1 MDAHSL
7 NEPSVRH
14 YLRFNDLSRDECDDL
29 FERARALKQKFRR
42 HETTHTLRDRTLAL
56 LFEKIQRARG
66 FHSRRALPSSAD
78 MLYVGICAIRNW
90 AAEKRLKIRR
100 ASFPAWSIWSRS
112 APLSRPNCNV
122 PPPVRAYL

>member
-42 HETTHTLRDRTLAL
+42 HETTIRCATAPLRC
-56 LFEKIQRARG
+56 FSKKIQRARG

-78 MLYVGICAIRNW
+78 MLYVRICAIRNW

-100 ASFPAWSIWSRS
+100 ASFPAWSIWS
-112 APLSRPNCNV
+112 
-122 PPPVRAYL
+122 